1 MTAGRWSPRPTAE
14 EVVIRPDL
22 YGEHQTFNM
31 AAAVAAAVALDLDFV
46 AAAEA
51 LQSVRLDSR
60 WRMEVDTS
68 ADGVTVI
75 NDAYNANPSMGAG
88 LRAPGGDGPGQTH
101 LGGAG

>member
-1 MTAGRWSPRPTAE
+1 M
-14 EVVIRPDL
+14 IRPDL
-22 YGEHQTFNM
+22 YGEHQAFNM
-31 AAAVAAAVALDLDFV
+31 AAAVAAAAALDLDFV

-75 NDAYNANPSMGAG
+75 NDAYNANPESMGAG
-88 LRAPGGDGPGQTH
+88 LRALAAMGRANAPGRCWVRCANWDRRRGR
-101 LGGAG
+101 A